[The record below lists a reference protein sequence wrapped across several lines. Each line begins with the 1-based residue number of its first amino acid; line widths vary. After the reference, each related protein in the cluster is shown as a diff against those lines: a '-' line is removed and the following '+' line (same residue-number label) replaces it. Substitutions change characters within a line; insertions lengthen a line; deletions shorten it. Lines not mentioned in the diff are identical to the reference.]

1 MEQPR
6 SDITSPVPFGS
17 DQSRPREQTHS
28 GYQYP
33 MQLLVTFASYFAA
46 GKLGLAIPFTSG
58 NVSPVWP
65 AAGIGVAAVL
75 LWGFRVAPAIA
86 LAAFLVNFLSP
97 IPPLA
102 AAAIGLG
109 NASSAVL
116 AGCLLRRFGD
126 FQISL
131 PRLKDVLRFTILAA
145 VLATASAASVGV
157 AALTLTHTK
166 SWSGYGSAW
175 RIWWLG
181 DAMGVL
187 VVAPVLLA
195 GERLLRVCR
204 GWRTVE
210 ILCLSIAL
218 LITSAAIF
226 GPWATVRD
234 DVLAFVV
241 FPFVIWAAIRFRVAG
256 AAAVSLLIASVA
268 VWGTAQGFGPFVSNT
283 PIHNAILL
291 QGFIAVTSLTGL
303 ILAAVINEREQF
315 GEAFENEKRL
325 LSEIESVKKGLEES
339 AVEQTRELEQKTSQL
354 ANQARLLDLANDAIL
369 VRDAAGRITYWNDG
383 AQRLYGWNKE
393 EALAGSTQ
401 ELLQTEFPI
410 DLSDILGM
418 DRWEGELRQTRRD
431 GARIIAASRWTT
443 LRNQNGQAVGWLEIN
458 TDISLRKQAE
468 EAARSL
474 SGRILTLQDDER
486 RRIARGLHD
495 SLGQYL
501 TALKMN
507 LERLS
512 RSDDRNSALASE
524 CSEILDKCLT
534 ETRTISHLLHPPLLD
549 ETGFGSATQWY
560 VDGFAQRS
568 GIKVTLNLPP
578 KFGRLPQD
586 IEIVL
591 FRAVQEALTNVHRH
605 SGASLVAI
613 RLTLSPKQILLE
625 IKDNGRGMSQGRL
638 DYALG
643 GEPRAGVGIAGMRE
657 RARELGG
664 SINIQSDGTG
674 TRVLVRIP
682 FVEEAAID

>member
-28 GYQYP
+28 GYQYA

-75 LWGFRVAPAIA
+75 LWGFQVAPAIA

-210 ILCLSIAL
+210 ILCLSTAL

-241 FPFVIWAAIRFRVAG
+241 FPFVIWAAIRFHVAG
-256 AAAVSLLIASVA
+256 AAAASLLTASVA

-283 PIHNAILL
+283 PLHNAILL

-401 ELLQTEFPI
+401 DLLQTEFPI

-431 GARIIAASRWTT
+431 GARIIVASRWTT
-443 LRNQNGQAVGWLEIN
+443 LPDQNGQAVGWLEIN

-507 LERLS
+507 LDRLS

-549 ETGFGSATQWY
+549 EAGFGSATQWY

-613 RLTLSPKQILLE
+613 SLTLSAKQIRLE
-625 IKDNGRGMSQGRL
+625 IKDNGRGMPQRRL
-638 DYALG
+638 DYVLG
-643 GEPRAGVGIAGMRE
+643 GKAGAGVGIAGMRE
-657 RARELGG
+657 RVRELDG
-664 SINIQSDGTG
+664 SIDIQSDGKG